1 MKSNP
6 LLVGL
11 MLGAVLCLSAPLRA
25 ADDSSHDAS
34 HPAGPV
40 DSVGREIP
48 THLLDESHITH
59 SMISIA
65 GAKLGF
71 QAEAGLL
78 VIYTKDPY
86 EDDPPPPGD
95 HGGSPPPARDEA
107 SMSYVA
113 YFKGDKPDASRP
125 ITFIF
130 NGGPGSSTV
139 WLHMGAFGPRR
150 VVTLDDTH
158 TPAAPYKVVDNAYT
172 LLDVSDLVFID
183 APGTGFGVLRGADKE
198 KAFQGTDADA
208 QAFTSFIVRF
218 LSTHGR
224 WNSPKYLFGESYGT
238 MRAALVAY
246 QLENSKDVDLNGVIM
261 LSQILSYDNT
271 ADFPQDNPGIDQPYV
286 LSLPS
291 FAATA
296 FYHHALPNQPAQ
308 LEPFLTEVEQFA
320 MGDYWSAL
328 AAGGNLPEP
337 RKAAIAAKLHE
348 YTGLPED
355 YLLRSDLRVNVG
367 QFMKTLQGSETT
379 TGRLD
384 TRFSGPTIDPMSR
397 EADYDPQ
404 AAAIQ
409 SAYASVFNDYVR
421 TTLGFGQNLTYKV
434 EVDNR
439 SWEFLH
445 QPPDA
450 SQKQI
455 FAANVM
461 PDLADAMKMNPNLK
475 VQLNTGYY
483 DLATPFFEGM
493 YEMAHL
499 PIQERLRKNIEMHF
513 YQSGHMVYAHEPSLK
528 ELHENVAAF
537 IRSTH

>member
-1 MKSNP
+1 MKFNSR
-6 LLVGL
+6 LVGL
-11 MLGAVLCLSAPLRA
+11 MLGAVICLSGLALG
-25 ADDSSHDAS
+25 ADDSSHDK
-34 HPAGPV
+34 PTGPV
-40 DSVGREIP
+40 DSAGREIP
-48 THLLDESHITH
+48 IHLSDESHLSHGVIT
-59 SMISIA
+59 ID
-65 GAKLGF
+65 GAKLGY
-71 QAEAGLL
+71 QAEAGVQ

-113 YFKGDKPDASRP
+113 YFKGDKPDPTRP
-125 ITFIF
+125 ITFVF

-172 LLDVSDLVFID
+172 LLDVSDLVFVD

-198 KAFQGTDADA
+198 KSFQGTDPDA
-208 QAFTSFIVRF
+208 QAFTNFIVRF
-218 LSTHGR
+218 LSSHGR

-238 MRAALVAY
+238 MRAAAVAY
-246 QLENSKDVDLNGVIM
+246 QLENGRLLDLNGVIL
-261 LSQILSYDNT
+261 LSQILSYDNQ
-271 ADFPQDNPGIDQPYV
+271 ADSPQENPGVDQPYV
-286 LSLPS
+286 LALPT
-291 FAATA
+291 FTATA
-296 FYHHALPNQPAQ
+296 WYHHALPNQPAE
-308 LEPFLTEVEQFA
+308 LEPLLGEVEQFA
-320 MGDYWSAL
+320 MGEYWSAL
-328 AAGGNLPEP
+328 AAGGALSAE
-337 RKAAIAAKLHE
+337 RKAAIAAKLHQ

-367 QFMKTLQGSETT
+367 QFMKTLQGSDTT

-404 AAAIQ
+404 SAAIQ
-409 SAYASVFNDYVR
+409 SAYVSVFNDYVR
-421 TTLGFGQNLTYKV
+421 STLGFGQNLTYKI
-434 EVDNR
+434 EVDLHN
-439 SWEFLH
+439 WEFLH

-450 SQKQI
+450 SEKQMI
-455 FAANVM
+455 AANVM
-461 PDLADAMKMNPNLK
+461 PDLADAMKLNPNLK
-475 VQLNTGYY
+475 VQLNSGYY
-483 DLATPFFEGM
+483 DLATPFFQGM

-499 PIQERLRKNIEMHF
+499 PIQDSLRKNIEIHF
-513 YQSGHMVYAHEPSLK
+513 YKSGHMVYAHEPSLK